1 MNEYNY
7 MDRSGK
13 TVMRLSAYIMTTI
26 FVLILAA
33 IYIVNTMWL
42 EWLNSNTM
50 MWVLIIGVIIIVI
63 QLLLGAILIPMY
75 QYQIFRYKLDENE
88 IIVRNGLWFVSV
100 IKIPL
105 FRIQNVDTHEGI
117 LMRKYKL
124 ASLTLSTAGGN
135 TEIKLIDKDIA
146 ATLKYKIKNVNKTI
160 EVTENEASDIEYS
173 KDNSDLK

>member
-13 TVMRLSAYIMTTI
+13 TVMRLSAFIMTTI

-50 MWVLIIGVIIIVI
+50 IWVLIIGVIIIVI

-117 LMRKYKL
+117 LMRKYNL

-135 TEIKLIDKDIA
+135 TEIKLIAKDIA

>member
-1 MNEYNY
+1 

-13 TVMRLSAYIMTTI
+13 KVMRLSAYIVTTI

-42 EWLNSNTM
+42 EWFNSKTL
-50 MWVLIIGVIIIVI
+50 MWVLIVGVIIIVI
-63 QLLLGAILIPMY
+63 QLLLGAILIPTY
-75 QYQIFRYKLDENE
+75 RYRIFRYKLDGNE

-135 TEIKLIDKDIA
+135 TELKLIDKDIA
-146 ATLKYKIKNVNKTI
+146 STLKYKIKNVNKTI
-160 EVTENEASDIEYS
+160 EATENEVSDIEYP
-173 KDNSDLK
+173 KDEINLK

>member
-1 MNEYNY
+1 

-50 MWVLIIGVIIIVI
+50 IWVLIIGVIIIVI

-117 LMRKYKL
+117 LMRKYNL

-135 TEIKLIDKDIA
+135 TEIKLIDKDRA

-160 EVTENEASDIEYS
+160 EVTANEASDIEYS

>member
-50 MWVLIIGVIIIVI
+50 IWVLIIGVIIIVI

>member
-13 TVMRLSAYIMTTI
+13 TVMRLSAYIMTAI

-146 ATLKYKIKNVNKTI
+146 ATLKYKIKNVNKAI
-160 EVTENEASDIEYS
+160 DVTENEASEIEHY
-173 KDNSDLK
+173 KDSDLK

>member
-160 EVTENEASDIEYS
+160 EVTENEASVIEYS

>member
-13 TVMRLSAYIMTTI
+13 TVMRLSAFIMTTI

-50 MWVLIIGVIIIVI
+50 IWVLIIGVIIIVI

>member
-1 MNEYNY
+1 MNK
-7 MDRSGK
+7 SGK
-13 TVMRLSAYIMTTI
+13 TVMRLSAYIVTAI
-26 FVLILAA
+26 FALILAA
-33 IYIVNTMWL
+33 IYIVNTLWL

-50 MWVLIIGVIIIVI
+50 MWVLIVGVIIVII

-75 QYQIFRYKLDENE
+75 RYQIFRYKLDENE
-88 IIVRNGLWFVSV
+88 IIVRNGLWFISV

-135 TEIKLIDKDIA
+135 TELKLIDKDIA

-160 EVTENEASDIEYS
+160 EQTENEVSDIEYP
-173 KDNSDLK
+173 KDDID

>member
-160 EVTENEASDIEYS
+160 EVTENEYSDIEYS

>member
-50 MWVLIIGVIIIVI
+50 IWVLIIGVIIIVI

-160 EVTENEASDIEYS
+160 EVTENESSDIEYS

>member
-13 TVMRLSAYIMTTI
+13 TVMRLSAYIMTMI

>member
-7 MDRSGK
+7 MDKSGK
-13 TVMRLSAYIMTTI
+13 IVMRLSAYIVTVI

-33 IYIVNTMWL
+33 VYIVNTLWL
-42 EWLNSNTM
+42 QWLNSNAM

-63 QLLLGAILIPMY
+63 QLLLGAILIPTY
-75 QYQIFRYKLDENE
+75 RYQIFRYKVGENE
-88 IIVRNGLWFVSV
+88 ITVRNGLWFVAV
-100 IKIPL
+100 INIPL

-135 TEIKLIDKDIA
+135 TEIKLIDKDMA
-146 ATLKYKIKNVNKTI
+146 ATLKYKIKNVNKAI
-160 EVTENEASDIEYS
+160 DVTEKETSEIEHY
-173 KDNSDLK
+173 KDSDLK

>member
-160 EVTENEASDIEYS
+160 EVTENESSDIEYS

>member
-13 TVMRLSAYIMTTI
+13 TVMRLSAFIMTTI

-50 MWVLIIGVIIIVI
+50 IWVLIIGVIIIVI

-75 QYQIFRYKLDENE
+75 QYKIFRYK
-88 IIVRNGLWFVSV
+88 
-100 IKIPL
+100 
-105 FRIQNVDTHEGI
+105 
-117 LMRKYKL
+117 
-124 ASLTLSTAGGN
+124 
-135 TEIKLIDKDIA
+135 
-146 ATLKYKIKNVNKTI
+146 
-160 EVTENEASDIEYS
+160 
-173 KDNSDLK
+173 

>member
-75 QYQIFRYKLDENE
+75 QYQILRYKLDENE

>member
-7 MDRSGK
+7 MNKSGK
-13 TVMRLSAYIMTTI
+13 TVMRLSAYIVTAI
-26 FVLILAA
+26 FALILAA
-33 IYIVNTMWL
+33 IFIVNTLWL

-50 MWVLIIGVIIIVI
+50 VWVLVVGVIIIII
-63 QLLLGAILIPMY
+63 QLLLGAILIPVY
-75 QYQIFRYKLDENE
+75 RYQIFRYKLDKNE
-88 IIVRNGLWFVSV
+88 ITVRNGLWFISV

-135 TEIKLIDKDIA
+135 TELKLIDKDIA

-160 EVTENEASDIEYS
+160 EQTENEVSDIEYP
-173 KDNSDLK
+173 KDDID